1 MKKLLG
7 LLAGAALVCTAL
19 VPALSS
25 PASAWDSQS
34 PYTNYPGYTYYCFG
48 LKATKTVPDT
58 AAYDYIS
65 EYDGSRQ
72 HSPNYYSGTAGKD
85 VIVTTDGADEI
96 DNVSAGDVVCSLG
109 GDDTINTT
117 GDVNHTTHW
126 NRIRI
131 DAGQGNDGIFIDGDT
146 HDWGSPTWVT
156 LEAHTGPG
164 DDFVEGGGGG
174 DQIFSDGGTNTFI
187 SYCED
192 ATAPTKVYVN
202 KANSGTITPYYP
214 ASNCAYKTVKYPGYK
229 GFTQLRPNSTTT
241 TTRPALPVTTTTGPT
256 TVTTIRS
263 ATTTTRPSTSTTV
276 GLPVTTT
283 TR

>member
-7 LLAGAALVCTAL
+7 LLAGVALVSTAL

-85 VIVTTDGADEI
+85 VIVTTDGADDI
-96 DNVSAGDVVCSLG
+96 SNVGAGDVVCSQG
-109 GDDTINTT
+109 GDDTITANADINHRT
-117 GDVNHTTHW
+117 GW
-126 NRIRI
+126 NRVKI
-131 DAGQGNDGIFIDGDT
+131 DAGQGNDSVWVDPDT
-146 HDWGSPTWVT
+146 HDFNSDAWWAT

-164 DDFVEGGGGG
+164 DDVVEGGGGAN
-174 DQIFSDGGTNTFI
+174 QIFSDGGANSFVCTSPGI
-187 SYCED
+187 
-192 ATAPTKVYVN
+192 KVYVN
-202 KANSGTITPYYP
+202 TANSGTITPAYP
-214 ASNCAYKTVKYPGYK
+214 GPCAYKSVKYPGYK
-229 GFTQLRPNSTTT
+229 GFTELRPNSTTT

-256 TVTTIRS
+256 TVTTVRS
-263 ATTTTRPSTSTTV
+263 ATTTTRPPTPTTV
-276 GLPVTTT
+276 GPPVTTT